1 MNQLFFG
8 NEQVPLPNE
17 KEDENSEPEE
27 VKLTP
32 FDYIRSINETK
43 VNLMNEESTYNA
55 YIVNKGLS
63 YGKDTVFYANE
74 MNIKHFLP
82 NRMQYD
88 FLRSIVPKGKRYN
101 KWVKSDKIDNIEFIK
116 EYYNYSTSKAMKA
129 LSILNDSQI
138 ETIKKRLDK
147 GGMVKSK
154 HKKK

>member
-1 MNQLFFG
+1 MSGLLFE
-8 NEQVPLPNE
+8 NEQVSLSNE
-17 KEDENSEPEE
+17 KEDTNDPEE

-43 VNLMNEESTYNA
+43 IDLMNEESTYNA

-74 MNIKHFLP
+74 MNLKHFLP

-101 KWVKSDKIDNIEFIK
+101 KWVKSDKIDNIELIK
-116 EYYNYSTSKAMKA
+116 EYYNYSANKALKA
-129 LSILNDSQI
+129 LSILTNDQI
-138 ETIKKRLDK
+138 DDIKKKLDK